1 MAKSSV
7 ERYEQLLAQDPTS
20 SVFVELAKALLAK
33 GDAARAIQVC
43 EQGITHHPQSVAGR
57 VQWGKA
63 LLLLG
68 RPAEAMSQ
76 FDQATAID
84 KDNPYAYNLIAE
96 VLLQRGLYRSALP
109 ILRKASALQPND
121 ARVRGW
127 MEQAQTALSGGPAPV
142 LGALS
147 TEAPPEAPEEAQAGA
162 PPSTAGAETA
172 AAAQV
177 EGFGLGE
184 EDPEENRTV
193 VMKVSAAE
201 AFGLGEEDPEENRTL
216 VMPVSPELLAQ
227 SRTAAVL
234 GAEPD
239 TVPGVATAQLRESA
253 AGDAVS
259 PVPVLKF
266 APPPPPEVPVLGAES
281 PSVPV
286 LSALEVP
293 TGAAQVPVL
302 EALEVPTGAGA
313 QVPVLEALEVPTGVM
328 FPEPVEAEAEPVE
341 GGGLLDELPPL
352 EPLPEAEPLEPLAA
366 AAAPRRATGESPRA
380 GGLLDE
386 LPEVSEEEVLE
397 AAPEPVA
404 PQARV
409 PEQPLEVIVAAYE
422 KELKDAL
429 LPKTPGP
436 SLRSGRTLKLLA
448 VAAALVVVAVAGGT
462 FFSVRAAQGGRT
474 LRASLVH
481 AERLIAEDTL
491 ADHDEALALLAHALS
506 LDGDNRK
513 AWALTAWAHALRYED
528 TGAAEDRTR
537 ALAALAQPGV
547 RQEHPGITAA
557 VELRVAEPAARET
570 ARKAVLAS
578 KVDSSEVHALA
589 ASLLLETGKTKEAL
603 ERFQRALTLSPRNTR
618 ALVALG
624 TYYREA
630 SDCPA
635 ALKMYAGALQV
646 SPGHPGARV
655 GAAECRLALGQE
667 LEAAL
672 AEMEGLA
679 GDETLPAPVRVR
691 QPLVHGRLLSALG
704 QHAEARK
711 VLTPGTKGPLAYE
724 SLLALGEAGRGA
736 GDMPAA
742 QKAFEEALRLKPDSE
757 EAKAGLGWALLERDM
772 EKEALA
778 KLGTGGGPVL
788 ARARAAAYARTGE
801 WKRVRTEL
809 ARVRVGERYPPEA
822 IAWLAL
828 ADAAEGEREQARA
841 VLERVLGAVKS
852 PRGRGELRLALGL
865 VRWQEGAQDEAAK
878 VLAAVAREDAHGY
891 EGPCALGRLL
901 VSRGQL
907 EEALEPLK
915 QAVARNGSHG
925 EAREVLGRTLL
936 ALGRTEEGLKQFES
950 WQLENPGVAA
960 AHKGFARALYASG
973 RMKEAEAASGRAV
986 KLATGD
992 AEAHRLRATIL
1003 FATGDGKAAFSA
1015 LETANRLDTK
1025 SAETFC
1031 EIALGFMRLGN
1042 AVHAGKAFEAARR
1055 EGPTVP
1061 CGQVGGHYAKPSGG
1075 RAAAQALADI
1085 AAKAPSAW
1093 DKAFAEAARAR
1104 VLLEAGALKE
1114 ARAAADESV
1123 RWAPFS
1129 GRSHLALGLVAFKQ
1143 RDAAAAVKA
1152 LSRAVELEPVDG
1164 LAWLALADALAPS
1177 PAEAA
1182 RAVKAYQTFLSLAGA
1197 SPEAARVK
1205 RALPALER
1213 QGGR

>member
-1 MAKSSV
+1 MVPGPMAKSSV

-20 SVFVELAKALLAK
+20 SLFVELAKALLAK

-43 EQGITHHPQSVAGR
+43 EQGLTHHPQSVAAR

-63 LLLLG
+63 LLLLQ
-68 RPAEAMSQ
+68 RPAEAMAQ

-84 KDNPYAYNLIAE
+84 KENPYAYNLIAE

-109 ILRKASALQPND
+109 ILRKATALQPND
-121 ARVRGW
+121 SRVRGW
-127 MEQAQTALSGGPAPV
+127 LEQAQTALSGGPAPV

-147 TEAPPEAPEEAQAGA
+147 TEAPPEQPEPPAEAPASEPVSEAPAEASPPAA
-162 PPSTAGAETA
+162 PAEA
-172 AAAQV
+172 
-177 EGFGLGE
+177 FGLGD

-193 VMKVSAAE
+193 VM
-201 AFGLGEEDPEENRTL
+201 
-216 VMPVSPELLAQ
+216 PVSPALLAQ
-227 SRTAAVL
+227 SRPAPVL

-239 TVPGVATAQLRESA
+239 TVPGPVPA
-253 AGDAVS
+253 APPA
-259 PVPVLKF
+259 PVPVVKF
-266 APPPPPEVPVLGAES
+266 EPPAQEAAVPVLDTEG

-286 LSALEVP
+286 LAALEVP
-293 TGAAQVPVL
+293 TGAAP
-302 EALEVPTGAGA
+302 
-313 QVPVLEALEVPTGVM
+313 VPVLEALEVPTGVL
-328 FPEPVEAEAEPVE
+328 FPESTEATQLIEAEPLQE
-341 GGGLLDELPPL
+341 GGLLEDLPALEALPEAEPLEPDFAEAPRGGGLLDELP
-352 EPLPEAEPLEPLAA
+352 
-366 AAAPRRATGESPRA
+366 
-380 GGLLDE
+380 E
-386 LPEVSEEEVLE
+386 LSDEEVLE
-397 AAPEPVA
+397 AEPEEEAPAAKAPE
-404 PQARV
+404 QT
-409 PEQPLEVIVAAYE
+409 LESIVAAYE
-422 KELKDAL
+422 KELRDKL

-448 VAAALVVVAVAGGT
+448 VAAAVVGVGVAGGT

-481 AERLIAEDTL
+481 AERLIAEDTR
-491 ADHDEALALLAHALS
+491 ADQDEALALLSHALS

-513 AWALTAWAHALRYED
+513 AWALTAQALSLRYAD
-528 TGAAEDRTR
+528 SGVAEDQVR
-537 ALAALAQPGV
+537 ALSALSQPGV
-547 RQEHPGITAA
+547 RQEHPGLTVG
-557 VELRVAEPAARET
+557 VELRVAEPASRET

-578 KVDSSEVHALA
+578 QVDSSEVHALA
-589 ASLLLETGKTKEAL
+589 GGLLLEAGRTKEAL
-603 ERFQRALTLSPRNTR
+603 ERFQRALTLSPRNAR

-635 ALKMYAGALQV
+635 ALKMYASALRV

-655 GAAECRLALGQE
+655 GAAECRLAMGQE
-667 LEAAL
+667 LETAL
-672 AEMEGLA
+672 ADVEGLA
-679 GDETLPAPVRVR
+679 GDETLPAAVRVR

-711 VLTPGTKGPLAYE
+711 VLAEAAKGPLAYE
-724 SLLALGEAGRGA
+724 SLLALGEASRGA

-742 QKAFEEALRLKPDSE
+742 QKAYEDALRLKPDSE
-757 EAKAGLGWALLERDM
+757 EAKAGLGWALVEGDM

-778 KLGTGGGPVL
+778 RLGTGGGPVL
-788 ARARAAAYARTGE
+788 ARARAAAYARAGE
-801 WKRVRTEL
+801 WKRVRSEL
-809 ARVRVGERYPPEA
+809 SRVKVGERYPPEA

-828 ADAAEGEREQARA
+828 ADAAEGDREQARA
-841 VLERVLGAVKS
+841 VLERVLAAVKS

-878 VLAAVAREDAHGY
+878 VLATVAKEDAHGY

-901 VSRGQL
+901 VSRGKL
-907 EEALEPLK
+907 EEALEPLT

-950 WQLENPGVAA
+950 WQLEHPGVAA

-986 KLATGD
+986 KLASGD

-1003 FATGDGKAAFSA
+1003 FATGDSKAAFSA
-1015 LETANRLDTK
+1015 LETSNRLDTK

-1031 EIALGFMRLGN
+1031 EIALGFLRLGIAAN
-1042 AVHAGKAFEAARR
+1042 AGKAFEAARR
-1055 EGPTVP
+1055 EGPGVA
-1061 CGQVGGHYAKPSGG
+1061 CGQVGAHYMKPSGG
-1075 RAAAQALADI
+1075 RAAAQALADL
-1085 AAKAPSAW
+1085 AAKAPAAW

-1104 VLLEAGALKE
+1104 VLMEDGALKE
-1114 ARAAADESV
+1114 ARAAADEAV
-1123 RWAPFS
+1123 RLAPFS
-1129 GRSHLALGLVAFKQ
+1129 GRSHLAVGQVAFKQ
-1143 RDAAAAVKA
+1143 RDVAAAVKA

-1164 LAWLALADALAPS
+1164 LAWLALADALAPT

-1182 RAVKAYQTFLSLAGA
+1182 RAVKAYQTFLSLAGS

-1205 RALPALER
+1205 KALPALER
-1213 QGGR
+1213 QGGN

>member
-7 ERYEQLLAQDPTS
+7 ERYEQLLAQDPSS

-68 RPAEAMSQ
+68 RPAEAMAQ

-84 KDNPYAYNLIAE
+84 KENPYAYNLIAE

-142 LGALS
+142 LSGLA
-147 TEAPPEAPEEAQAGA
+147 TEAPPEEPEAP
-162 PPSTAGAETA
+162 A
-172 AAAQV
+172 AAPAQ
-177 EGFGLGE
+177 GLGLGD
-184 EDPEENRTV
+184 EDEDTGRTA
-193 VMKVSAAE
+193 VMSI
-201 AFGLGEEDPEENRTL
+201 
-216 VMPVSPELLAQ
+216 SPELLAQ
-227 SRTAAVL
+227 ARPPPVV

-239 TVPGVATAQLRESA
+239 TVPGPLASLAHGEVIPPVPVMKFEPPVVMPEPPVLDTEAP
-253 AGDAVS
+253 
-259 PVPVLKF
+259 PVPVLD
-266 APPPPPEVPVLGAES
+266 
-281 PSVPV
+281 
-286 LSALEVP
+286 ALEVP
-293 TGAAQVPVL
+293 TGASLVPVL
-302 EALEVPTGAGA
+302 DALEVPTGASP
-313 QVPVLEALEVPTGVM
+313 VPVLDALEVPTGVM
-328 FPEPVEAEAEPVE
+328 FPEPAEVLEAEPVQ
-341 GGGLLDELPPL
+341 GGGLLEDLPAL
-352 EPLPEAEPLEPLAA
+352 EALPEAEPLEPEDASALPFEAV
-366 AAAPRRATGESPRA
+366 ESRG

-386 LPEVSEEEVLE
+386 IPELSDEEVLE
-397 AAPEPVA
+397 AEPEEAPAPRAPE
-404 PQARV
+404 QT
-409 PEQPLEVIVAAYE
+409 LESIVAAYE
-422 KELKDAL
+422 KELRDKL

-448 VAAALVVVAVAGGT
+448 AAAAVVFVAVAGGT

-481 AERLIAEDTL
+481 AERLIAEDTR
-491 ADHDEALALLAHALS
+491 ADHDEALALLSHALE

-513 AWALTAWAHALRYED
+513 AWALTAQALSLRYAD
-528 TGAAEDRTR
+528 AGAAEDQAR
-537 ALAALAQPGV
+537 ALSALSQPGV
-547 RQEHPGITAA
+547 RQEHPGITVG
-557 VELRVAEPAARET
+557 VELRVGDAATREA

-589 ASLLLETGKTKEAL
+589 ASLLLEAGKTKEAL
-603 ERFQRALTLSPRNTR
+603 ERFQRALALSPRNAR

-635 ALKMYAGALQV
+635 ALKMYASALQV
-646 SPGHPGARV
+646 SPEHPGARV
-655 GAAECRLALGQE
+655 GAAECRLAMGQE
-667 LEAAL
+667 LETAL
-672 AEMEGLA
+672 SDVEGLA
-679 GDETLPAPVRVR
+679 GDETLPAAVRVR
-691 QPLVHGRLLSALG
+691 QPLVHGRVLSALG

-711 VLTPGTKGPLAYE
+711 VLAAATQGPLAYE
-724 SLLALGEAGRGA
+724 SLLALGEASRGA

-757 EAKAGLGWALLERDM
+757 EAKAGLGWALVERDM

-788 ARARAAAYARTGE
+788 ARARAAAYARAGE
-801 WKRVRTEL
+801 WKRVRSEL
-809 ARVRVGERYPPEA
+809 SRVRVGERYPPEA

-828 ADAAEGEREQARA
+828 ADAAEGDREQARA
-841 VLERVLGAVKS
+841 VLERVLAAVKS
-852 PRGRGELRLALGL
+852 PRSRGELRLALGL

-878 VLAAVAREDAHGY
+878 VLATVAQEDAHGY

-950 WQLENPGVAA
+950 WQLDNPGVAA

-986 KLATGD
+986 KLASGD
-992 AEAHRLRATIL
+992 AEAHRLRAAIL
-1003 FATGDGKAAFSA
+1003 FATGDSKAAFSA
-1015 LETANRLDTK
+1015 LETSNRLDTK

-1031 EIALGFMRLGN
+1031 EIALGFLRLGIAAN
-1042 AVHAGKAFEAARR
+1042 AGKAFEAARR
-1055 EGPTVP
+1055 EGPGVA
-1061 CGQVGGHYAKPSGG
+1061 CGQVGAHYVKPSGG
-1075 RAAAQALADI
+1075 RVAAQALADL
-1085 AAKAPSAW
+1085 AAKAPAAW

-1104 VLLEAGALKE
+1104 VLTEAGALKE
-1114 ARAAADESV
+1114 ARAAADEAV
-1123 RWAPFS
+1123 RLAPFS
-1129 GRSHLALGLVAFKQ
+1129 GRSHLALGQVAFKQ

-1164 LAWLALADALAPS
+1164 LAWLALADALAPA

-1182 RAVKAYQTFLSLAGA
+1182 RAVKAYQTFLSLAGS

-1205 RALPALER
+1205 KALSALER

>member
-1 MAKSSV
+1 MVPGPMAKSSV
-7 ERYEQLLAQDPTS
+7 ERYEQLLAQDPSS
-20 SVFVELAKALLAK
+20 SVFVELAKALIAK
-33 GDAARAIQVC
+33 GDAPRAIQVC
-43 EQGITHHPQSVAGR
+43 EQGLVHHPQSVAGR

-68 RPAEAMSQ
+68 RPAEAMAQ

-84 KDNPYAYNLIAE
+84 KENPYAYNLIAE

-147 TEAPPEAPEEAQAGA
+147 TEAPPEEPEAPAEA
-162 PPSTAGAETA
+162 PA
-172 AAAQV
+172 AAPSEA
-177 EGFGLGE
+177 FGLGDEEDEESRTVVMKVSTAEAFGLGAE

-193 VMKVSAAE
+193 VMAVPA
-201 AFGLGEEDPEENRTL
+201 D
-216 VMPVSPELLAQ
+216 LLAQ
-227 SRTAAVL
+227 SKPAVL
-234 GAEPD
+234 GAEP
-239 TVPGVATAQLRESA
+239 ATAPGPVAAQSQEASA
-253 AGDAVS
+253 SQAIPS
-259 PVPVLKF
+259 VPVVKF
-266 APPPPPEVPVLGAES
+266 EAPALAPEAPVLDVES
-281 PSVPV
+281 PSVP
-286 LSALEVP
+286 LLA
-293 TGAAQVPVL
+293 
-302 EALEVPTGAGA
+302 
-313 QVPVLEALEVPTGVM
+313 ALEVPTGVM
-328 FPEPVEAEAEPVE
+328 FAEPVEVEAEPVP
-341 GGGLLDELPPL
+341 GGGLLEELPPL
-352 EPLPEAEPLEPLAA
+352 DAMPEAPPLEAEDADAPDAPLLASSEFS
-366 AAAPRRATGESPRA
+366 RE

-386 LPEVSEEEVLE
+386 LPEVSEEEVSEAEPE
-397 AAPEPVA
+397 AAPVA
-404 PQARV
+404 RA
-409 PEQPLEVIVAAYE
+409 PEETLETVVAAYE
-422 KELKDAL
+422 KELRDKL
-429 LPKTPGP
+429 LPKTAGP

-481 AERLIAEDTL
+481 AERLIAEDTR
-491 ADHDEALALLAHALS
+491 ADYDEALALLTHALA

-513 AWALTAWAHALRYED
+513 AWALTAQAHALRYAD
-528 TGAAEDRTR
+528 TGAVEDQMR

-547 RQEHPGITAA
+547 RQEHPGITVG
-557 VELRVAEPAARET
+557 VELRVAEPSAREP
-570 ARKAVLAS
+570 ARRAVLGS
-578 KVDSSEVHALA
+578 KVESSEVHALA
-589 ASLLLETGKTKEAL
+589 ASLLLEAGKSKEAL
-603 ERFQRALTLSPRNTR
+603 ERFQRALALSPRNAR

-630 SDCPA
+630 WDCPA
-635 ALKMYAGALQV
+635 ALKMYASAQQV

-655 GAAECRLALGQE
+655 GAAECRLAMGQE
-667 LEAAL
+667 LETAL
-672 AEMEGLA
+672 AEVEGLA
-679 GDETLPAPVRVR
+679 GDETLPALVRMR

-711 VLTPGTKGPLAYE
+711 VLEPGTKGPLAYE
-724 SLLALGEAGRGA
+724 SLLALGEASRGA
-736 GDMPAA
+736 GDMAAA
-742 QKAFEEALRLKPDSE
+742 QKAFEEALRLKPESE

-788 ARARAAAYARTGE
+788 ARARAAAYVRTGE
-801 WKRVRTEL
+801 WKRVRAEL

-841 VLERVLGAVKS
+841 VLERVLAAVKS
-852 PRGRGELRLALGL
+852 PRSRGELRLALGL

-878 VLAAVAREDAHGY
+878 VLATVAKEDVHGY

-907 EEALEPLK
+907 EESLEPLK
-915 QAVARNGSHG
+915 QAVERNGSHG
-925 EAREVLGRTLL
+925 EAREALGRTLL

-950 WQLENPGVAA
+950 WQLESPGVAA

-986 KLATGD
+986 KLASGD

-1003 FATGDGKAAFSA
+1003 FATGEGKAAFSA

-1042 AVHAGKAFEAARR
+1042 ALHAGKAFEAARR
-1055 EGPTVP
+1055 EGPGVA
-1061 CGQVGGHYAKPSGG
+1061 CGKVGEHYVKTSGG
-1075 RAAAQALADI
+1075 RAAAQVLADL
-1085 AAKAPSAW
+1085 AAKTPAAW

-1114 ARAAADESV
+1114 ARAAADEAV

-1182 RAVKAYQTFLSLAGA
+1182 RAVKAYQTFLSLAGG

-1213 QGGR
+1213 RGEK